1 MAYGKGLVVRSF
13 RENPVGKY
21 CAAFPFAAMANSEI
35 DDRLELMSQEKATLL
50 DVRGDIPSTD
60 QGSQGYCWAHSTV
73 SAMLLLRAKQG
84 LPYVELSAYGIAAPI
99 KKFRNE
105 GGWCQESMDWI
116 TTKGCPTSATWP
128 IQSMSRDNVT
138 TAMREESLLYRVTE
152 WYDGGDD
159 PKLFWTAV
167 AMGFPVVSDYGAD
180 WMHSVCFIKGNRKNN
195 TGLIW
200 NSWSDQWGNKGVG
213 VPQSRSPVP
222 TNWLVPR
229 VSTN

>member
-1 MAYGKGLVVRSF
+1 
-13 RENPVGKY
+13 
-21 CAAFPFAAMANSEI
+21 
-35 DDRLELMSQEKATLL
+35 
-50 DVRGDIPSTD
+50 VRGSIPSTD

-116 TTKGCPTSATWP
+116 TTKGCPSSATWP

-167 AMGFPVVSDYGAD
+167 AMGFPVVSDFND
-180 WMHSVCFIKGNRKNN
+180 WGHSVCTIAANRKNN

-200 NSWSDQWGNKGVG
+200 NSWGDQWGNKGVG
-213 VPQSRSPVP
+213 VPQARSPVP
-222 TNWLVPR
+222 NNWMVPR
-229 VSTN
+229 VGTA

>member
-1 MAYGKGLVVRSF
+1 MPYGKGLIARSF

-21 CAAFPFAAMANSEI
+21 CAAFPFAAMAPSEI
-35 DDRLELMSQEKATLL
+35 DDRIALMEAEKATLL
-50 DVRGDIPSTD
+50 DVRGSIPSTD

-99 KKFRNE
+99 KKFKNE

-167 AMGFPVVSDYGAD
+167 AMGFPVVSDFND
-180 WMHSVCFIKGNRKNN
+180 WGHSVCTISANRKNN

-200 NSWSDQWGNKGVG
+200 NSWGDQWGNKGVG
-213 VPQSRSPVP
+213 VPQARSPVP
-222 TNWLVPR
+222 NNWMVPR
-229 VSTN
+229 VGTA

>member
-35 DDRLELMSQEKATLL
+35 DDRIALMEIEKATLL
-50 DVRGDIPSTD
+50 DVRGSIPSTD

-84 LPYVELSAYGIAAPI
+84 LPYVELSAYSVAAPI
-99 KKFRNE
+99 KHFKNE

-116 TTKGCPTSATWP
+116 TTKGCASSATWP

-167 AMGFPVVSDYGAD
+167 AMGFPVVSDFND
-180 WMHSVCFIKGNRKNN
+180 WGHSVCTIAANRKNN

-200 NSWSDQWGNKGVG
+200 NSWGDSWGNKGVG
-213 VPQSRSPVP
+213 VPQARSCVP
-222 TNWLVPR
+222 NNWMVPR
-229 VSTN
+229 VSTS

>member
-1 MAYGKGLVVRSF
+1 MPYGKGLIVRSF
-13 RENPVGKY
+13 RDHPVGKY
-21 CAAFPFAAMANSEI
+21 CAAFPFAPMANSEI
-35 DDRLELMSQEKATLL
+35 DDRINLMEAEKATLL
-50 DVRGDIPSTD
+50 DVRGSIPSTD

-116 TTKGCPTSATWP
+116 TTKGCPSSATWP

-152 WYDGGDD
+152 
-159 PKLFWTAV
+159 
-167 AMGFPVVSDYGAD
+167 
-180 WMHSVCFIKGNRKNN
+180 
-195 TGLIW
+195 
-200 NSWSDQWGNKGVG
+200 
-213 VPQSRSPVP
+213 
-222 TNWLVPR
+222 
-229 VSTN
+229 

>member
-1 MAYGKGLVVRSF
+1 MPYGKGLIPRSF
-13 RENPVGKY
+13 RDNPVGKY

-35 DDRLELMSQEKATLL
+35 DDRIALMEAEKATLL

-84 LPYVELSAYGIAAPI
+84 LPYVELSAYSVAAPI
-99 KKFRNE
+99 KHFKNE

-116 TTKGCPTSATWP
+116 TTKGCASSATWP

-200 NSWSDQWGNKGVG
+200 NSWGDQWGNKGVG